1 MGQATKRQL
10 SLATGLTFQAAS
22 SIVEA
27 MVERGLIRK
36 VGRHTGGLGQPSA
49 IFEVDPLGSLS
60 IGVEIGRHNLVIV
73 GVGLTGVRLAKLQ
86 FEYEYPLPSKILPLV
101 TDGIPRLIE
110 RLKDFRN
117 VPLAGVGVSAPYLL
131 GGWAKLLGFPTHVET
146 AWREVVLQDEVQ
158 KLTNMPVYF
167 ENDGTSACA
176 AELLL
181 GVGQELQSFLYF
193 FLGTFT
199 GGGLVLDGALQFG
212 PNRNAGALGPMPV
225 PPSRLPSVPPPD
237 GGMEILM
244 NRASLHA
251 LLRHFHHSGY
261 SSLSEHDIP
270 IFSQRDSSALTEW
283 MDDATDAL
291 AYAAISALCVVD
303 VQAIVLGGALPQSC
317 LETITSM
324 LAHKVNLRGHDGIC
338 VPAFRVGTV
347 AGEASAIGAAM
358 MPFYNEFTPNRSS
371 LLAKHKPDGPAFAES
386 AESSVLIN
394 GEQRMMRMIAD
405 PKMDSPAG

>member
-1 MGQATKRQL
+1 MLTAISSSLRLRANNEKFVLYHLRRMGQATKRQL

-146 AWREVVLQDEVQ
+146 AWREVV
-158 KLTNMPVYF
+158 
-167 ENDGTSACA
+167 
-176 AELLL
+176 
-181 GVGQELQSFLYF
+181 LQSFLYF